1 MKILIADPIAQVG
14 IDIFKDEGFEV
25 EVNTGLAPE
34 ELHRAI
40 KGVHGLVIRS
50 ATKVDRALLDA
61 ADELKVVGRA
71 GTGLDNVDI
80 PAATDKGVV
89 VMNTPG
95 QNSNAAAELALGHI
109 FALSRHIARGH
120 AALKEGRWEKK
131 KLRGRE
137 VKGKTLGIVGMGN
150 IGSILAE
157 LGKGVKMRVIGYDPY
172 LSQEEIRARGAEPVS
187 FDELV
192 ATSDYISIHV
202 PKSKETTGLFD
213 AATIGKMKPG
223 AYLINC
229 ARGGIVDEE
238 ALCEALESGHLA
250 GAALDVYEVEPL
262 PSNAR
267 ILSRDDVCCTPH
279 LGASTYEAQENVAV
293 AVARQMS
300 AYLKTG
306 EAVNAVNAPDVG
318 RI

>member
-1 MKILIADPIAQVG
+1 MKILIADPIHEDG
-14 IDIFKDEGFEV
+14 IQIFKDEGFEV
-25 EVNTGLAPE
+25 QVKTGLPPE
-34 ELHRAI
+34 ELRQAI

-50 ATKVDRALLDA
+50 STKVDQALLEA

-80 PAATDKGVV
+80 DACTQKGVV

-120 AALKEGRWEKK
+120 QALKQGKWEKK

-157 LGKGVKMRVIGYDPY
+157 LGRGVKMRVIGYDPY
-172 LSQEEIRARGAEPVS
+172 LDDEQVRQRGAEPVS
-187 FDELV
+187 FDELI
-192 ATSDYISIHV
+192 AQADYISIHV
-202 PKSKETTGLFD
+202 PKTKETTGLFN
-213 AATIGKMKPG
+213 AETIAKMKDG

-229 ARGGIVDEE
+229 ARGGIVDEQ
-238 ALCEALESGHLA
+238 ALCDALEAGKLG
-250 GAALDVYEVEPL
+250 GAALDVFEQEPL
-262 PSNAR
+262 PADAR
-267 ILSRDDVCCTPH
+267 ILYPDSVTCTPH
-279 LGASTYEAQENVAV
+279 LGASTYEAQVNVAV

-300 AYLKTG
+300 AYLKGG
-306 EAVNAVNAPDVG
+306 EPKFAVNAP
-318 RI
+318 R